1 MFKANINWLLTLSP
15 SASLLI
21 TFLIA
26 QHLLKHMRSI
36 PQERP
41 TRPHPPTCHM
51 YPETI
56 LSLPHP
62 HLHTCRFSQLEYRF
76 FCFEP
81 NHVHFSFQFCFIMPQ
96 SCRPQGQAHS
106 RYLKSFMLVSF
117 STNQHA
123 RLLYQI
129 WHGRW
134 KRRRKSSLGPGP
146 ESLSST
152 SSQLCHPGH
161 TTPSWGFLIFSS
173 LAQKMVQSIKISEF
187 FPKDHRGLCG
197 YVY

>member
-1 MFKANINWLLTLSP
+1 MFKVNINWLLTLSP

-21 TFLIA
+21 IFLIA
-26 QHLLKHMRSI
+26 QHLLKHVRSV

-41 TRPHPPTCHM
+41 TLPHPTTYHI

-62 HLHTCRFSQLEYRF
+62 HWHTCHFSRLEHRFC
-76 FCFEP
+76 CFEP

-96 SCRPQGQAHS
+96 LCGPQGQAHS

-117 STNQHA
+117 STNQQA
-123 RLLYQI
+123 ILLYQI
-129 WHGRW
+129 RQGRS

-146 ESLSST
+146 
-152 SSQLCHPGH
+152 
-161 TTPSWGFLIFSS
+161 
-173 LAQKMVQSIKISEF
+173 
-187 FPKDHRGLCG
+187 GLCPPHLVSCVTLDTPPSLG
-197 YVY
+197 GSQYFHLQHGR